1 MGINTYMQIMKT
13 VSKSEKFYT
22 FGLQSYDVPQK
33 IANIVSK
40 GLKDFYGIYR
50 NQEA

>member
-1 MGINTYMQIMKT
+1 MQIMKT

-22 FGLQSYDVPQK
+22 FGLQSYNVPQK

-40 GLKDFYGIYR
+40 RLKDFYGIYR